1 MLLGEHKVRPY
12 KLMFFECN
20 SIIAFNRK
28 PKTVFIMSA
37 AIKKPIAGDYVEVK
51 FRIPA
56 TKVVEVKEVLA
67 SYGAMA
73 PEPESMP
80 WEEVYPDFNG
90 SVALRGARKR
100 EGLTQKELA
109 GLVGVSQTHIS
120 EMEHGKRP
128 IGKDMARRLAKV
140 LKADYR
146 VFL

>member
-1 MLLGEHKVRPY
+1 
-12 KLMFFECN
+12 
-20 SIIAFNRK
+20 
-28 PKTVFIMSA
+28 MSEVM
-37 AIKKPIAGDYVEVK
+37 KKPTTGDYVEVR
-51 FRIPA
+51 FRIPV

-67 SYGAMA
+67 SYGAIA
-73 PEPESMP
+73 KEPESVP

-109 GLVGVSQTHIS
+109 RLVGANQTHIS

-140 LKADYR
+140 LKAHYR
-146 VFL
+146 IFL